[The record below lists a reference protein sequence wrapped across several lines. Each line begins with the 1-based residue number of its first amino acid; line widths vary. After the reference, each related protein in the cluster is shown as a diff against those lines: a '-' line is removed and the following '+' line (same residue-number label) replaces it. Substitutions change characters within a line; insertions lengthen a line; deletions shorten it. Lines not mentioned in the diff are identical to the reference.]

1 MNIYLLGTPGQTNGS
16 WIQDRTWSA
25 ASRHGS
31 AIWAFFQALRME
43 CKWSVNE
50 FTFFDSY
57 RWMKMTLL
65 AKVVFLTS
73 SIGRRFERRVAV
85 LFLQGARGQSVN
97 HFILPVLPPLN
108 YCMQFPSASAAKPV
122 PHLKHSQIHLKST
135 RPMPRLFSWI
145 CSQHILAPLD
155 PAFILMQVV
164 WRVILRGHLWQKV
177 LQHYGCK
184 LLKLVA
190 ELKIWVV
197 GRPWV
202 LCLPSTF
209 FWEFIELLK

>member
-1 MNIYLLGTPGQTNGS
+1 
-16 WIQDRTWSA
+16 
-25 ASRHGS
+25 
-31 AIWAFFQALRME
+31 
-43 CKWSVNE
+43 
-50 FTFFDSY
+50 
-57 RWMKMTLL
+57 MKMTLL
-65 AKVVFLTS
+65 AKVVCFSPVQLAGDLKGVSRFYSFKEPEARASITS
-73 SIGRRFERRVAV
+73 SSLCSLLLITACNSPPQVRPS
-85 LFLQGARGQSVN
+85 LS
-97 HFILPVLPPLN
+97 HIL
-108 YCMQFPSASAAKPV
+108 SS
-122 PHLKHSQIHLKST
+122 LKHSQIHLKST

-155 PAFILMQVV
+155 PAFILMQVL

-177 LQHYGCK
+177 LQHFGCK
-184 LLKLVA
+184 RLKLVA